1 MPHPARSPCQHYSEA
16 NIWWNCPFCPKSCK
30 SKGGRIQHIC
40 QKHGNVPPPS
50 QLSELEN
57 ELPRTPR
64 QNASSSSSI
73 HTPEP
78 MDSDEAVLPPAFD
91 IASPNANQAS
101 LDSNSDPI
109 VGDVSMDDPL
119 VWPSSLPLNNRLE
132 SEVPSESSN

>member
-1 MPHPARSPCQHYSEA
+1 
-16 NIWWNCPFCPKSCK
+16 
-30 SKGGRIQHIC
+30 
-40 QKHGNVPPPS
+40 
-50 QLSELEN
+50 
-57 ELPRTPR
+57 
-64 QNASSSSSI
+64 
-73 HTPEP
+73 